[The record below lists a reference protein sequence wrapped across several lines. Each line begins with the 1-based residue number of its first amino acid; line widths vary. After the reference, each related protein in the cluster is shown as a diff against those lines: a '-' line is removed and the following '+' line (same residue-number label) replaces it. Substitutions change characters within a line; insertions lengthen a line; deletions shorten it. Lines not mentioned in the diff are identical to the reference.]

1 MWILHP
7 GALTLS
13 DLRNGKVTHL
23 LIDTFPEYSD
33 DYVEKIG
40 FHFYPGWEHFKKIKK
55 EWRST
60 GNEKY

>member
-23 LIDTFPEYSD
+23 LIDTFPEDSD
-33 DYVEKIG
+33 DPVDKKIG
-40 FHFYPGWEHFKKIKK
+40 FHFYPGWSILK
-55 EWRST
+55 
-60 GNEKY
+60 N

>member
-1 MWILHP
+1 MWILHQ

-33 DYVEKIG
+33 HVEKKIG
-40 FHFYPGWEHFKKIKK
+40 FHFTPDGAFKKIK
-55 EWRST
+55 EWRS

>member
-33 DYVEKIG
+33 DHVDKKIG
-40 FHFYPGWEHFKKIKK
+40 FHFYPGWSIFKK
-55 EWRST
+55 
-60 GNEKY
+60 N

>member
-33 DYVEKIG
+33 DHVDKKID
-40 FHFYPGWEHFKKIKK
+40 FIFTPMEHF
-55 EWRST
+55 
-60 GNEKY
+60 